1 MLDHIRGGERPSYDS
16 VLPSCQNCTYTGGLL
31 RKRGACRE
39 TISRQ
44 SIHFLCSCEVGAC
57 RLCVALEY
65 KSRRPVGIR
74 LWGGQFRDHALYRV
88 QSASHFLVRAQLT
101 LEFLT
106 FSENFTSAT
115 SCPSLGYSLSIVND
129 DDGRNNAFPSSHLF

>member
-1 MLDHIRGGERPSYDS
+1 MMLDHIRGGERPSYDS

-31 RKRGACRE
+31 RKHGACRE

-65 KSRRPVGIR
+65 KSWGPVGIR
-74 LWGGQFRDHALYRV
+74 LWEDNSEIMLSTECSQHR
-88 QSASHFLVRAQLT
+88 
-101 LEFLT
+101 T
-106 FSENFTSAT
+106 F
-115 SCPSLGYSLSIVND
+115 
-129 DDGRNNAFPSSHLF
+129 